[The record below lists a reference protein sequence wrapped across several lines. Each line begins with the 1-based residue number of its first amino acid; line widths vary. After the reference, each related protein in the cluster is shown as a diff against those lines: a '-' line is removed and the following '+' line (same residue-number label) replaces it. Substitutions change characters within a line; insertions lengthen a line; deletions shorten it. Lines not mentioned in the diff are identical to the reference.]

1 MNQSS
6 RTLLIVDDSPEDREL
21 YRRYLLRSQEY
32 SYTILEATL
41 GCIGLEMWQQHQP
54 DALLLDYR
62 LPDLDGLEFLAKL
75 QLSPQQPYFPVIMM
89 TGYGNETIAV
99 QAMKAGAQDYLVKG
113 EITPERLQ
121 LAVNG
126 AIQRVQLHTQ
136 LQQRIERER
145 VVAQIT
151 QKIHQTL
158 DLAEILQTTVTEV
171 RQFLQADRVLIFR
184 LHSDGWGTVTTE
196 SVGTGWTSLMSASYH
211 DPCLNQ
217 DYFEH
222 FRQGLVTQKSDIHDG
237 SIDKCH
243 VELLEKLQVRAN
255 LVVPILQN
263 GELWGM
269 LIAHHCASP
278 RQWQPLE
285 VDLLKELAIQAGIA
299 LVQAELYQQAQK
311 ELIERRRV
319 EAQLR
324 HSEERF
330 RTSVENMLDCFG
342 IYRALRDEEGRI
354 VDFQTEYINDAAY
367 FNNQMTRQEQDDRGL
382 CELLPGNPINGLW
395 DECSSVV
402 ETGQALVKES
412 SIYEDD
418 CGQQR
423 LVKAFDI
430 RIAKLGD
437 GFVATWRDITDRQ
450 QAQIERANLLE
461 QEQAARALAER
472 ANQAKDEFLA
482 MLSHELRTPLN
493 PILGWAKLLQTTHFD
508 AVKTAKAL
516 ATIERN
522 AKLQAQLI
530 DDLLDVAKIVPGKLT
545 IHGASVNLVSVV
557 ECAIDTVK
565 TSVVAKSI
573 RLHLVLPPIA
583 PVFGD
588 AARLQ
593 QVVWNLLSNA
603 IKFTPYNGRV
613 EIRLE
618 RVGEIAQMTVS
629 DTGKGIK
636 PEFIPHIFESFRQE
650 DLSITRKYG
659 GLGLGL
665 TIVRS
670 LVEAH
675 GGTIVAASNGEGQ
688 GATFTV
694 CLPLQSGDLDISGPD
709 ESPVPEL
716 DLTGIRVLA
725 VDDQPDTRDFFT
737 VLLARYG
744 AEVLTVGSAAE
755 ALVSMES
762 FQPDVL
768 VTDIGMPEI
777 DGYALLQQIRSLP
790 VAQGGQ
796 IPAIALT
803 AYASEE
809 DRRRSLECGFQDHM
823 SKPLDINK
831 LVKAIS
837 DRVRAHK
844 KSNV

>member
-41 GCIGLEMWQQHQP
+41 GCIGLELWQQHQP

-89 TGYGNETIAV
+89 TGQGNETIAV
-99 QAMKAGAQDYLVKG
+99 EAMKAGAQDYLVKG

-126 AIQRVQLHTQ
+126 AIERVQLHTQ

-151 QKIHQTL
+151 RKIHQTL

-171 RQFLQADRVLIFR
+171 RQFLQTDRVLIFR

-196 SVGTGWTSLMSASYH
+196 SVGALWTSLMSASYH
-211 DPCLNQ
+211 DPCLSQ
-217 DYFEH
+217 DYFEP
-222 FRQGLVTQKSDIHDG
+222 FRQGLVTLKSDIYDG

-278 RQWQPLE
+278 RQWLPLE

-299 LVQAELYQQAQK
+299 LVQAELYQQAQN

-342 IYRALRDEEGRI
+342 IYRALRDERGRI
-354 VDFQTEYINDAAY
+354 VDFETEYINHAAY
-367 FNNQMTRQEQDDRGL
+367 LNNQTTCQQQDDRGL
-382 CELLPGNPINGLW
+382 CELLPGNHINGLW
-395 DECSSVV
+395 DECSVVV

-412 SIYEDD
+412 SIYEEE

-450 QAQIERANLLE
+450 QAQIERARLLE

-522 AKLQAQLI
+522 ARLQAQLI

-545 IHGASVNLVSVV
+545 ITGASVNLVSVV

-573 RLHLVLPPIA
+573 RLHPVLPRIA

-650 DLSITRKYG
+650 DLSTTRRYG

-694 CLPLQSGDLDISGPD
+694 CLPLLLEDLDISGPD
-709 ESPVPEL
+709 ESPVPEQEL
-716 DLTGIRVLA
+716 RGIRVLA
-725 VDDQPDTRDFFT
+725 VDDIPDTRDFFT
-737 VLLARYG
+737 VLLAGYG
-744 AEVLTVGSAAE
+744 AEVLTVGSAQE
-755 ALVSMES
+755 ALVSLES

-768 VTDIGMPEI
+768 VSDIGMPEI
-777 DGYALLQQIRSLP
+777 DGYALLQKIRSLP
-790 VAQGGQ
+790 ASRGGQ

-803 AYASEE
+803 AYATEE
-809 DRRRSLECGFQDHM
+809 DRQRSLECGFQDHM

-837 DRVRAHK
+837 DRVRSHK
-844 KSNV
+844 KSNI

>member
-41 GCIGLEMWQQHQP
+41 GCIGLELWQQHQP

-89 TGYGNETIAV
+89 TGQGNETIAV
-99 QAMKAGAQDYLVKG
+99 EAMKAGAQDYLVKG

-126 AIQRVQLHTQ
+126 AIERVQLHTQ

-151 QKIHQTL
+151 RKIHQTL

-171 RQFLQADRVLIFR
+171 RQFLQTDRVLIFR

-196 SVGTGWTSLMSASYH
+196 SVGALWTSLMSASYH
-211 DPCLNQ
+211 DPCLSQ
-217 DYFEH
+217 DYFEP
-222 FRQGLVTQKSDIHDG
+222 FRQGLVTLKSDIYDG

-278 RQWQPLE
+278 RQWLPLE

-299 LVQAELYQQAQK
+299 LVQAELYQQAQN

-342 IYRALRDEEGRI
+342 IYRALRDDRGRI
-354 VDFQTEYINDAAY
+354 VDFKTEYINHAA
-367 FNNQMTRQEQDDRGL
+367 FLNNQTTRQQPDDRGL
-382 CELLPGNPINGLW
+382 CELLPGNHINGLW
-395 DECSSVV
+395 DECSVVV

-412 SIYEDD
+412 SIYEEE

-450 QAQIERANLLE
+450 QAQIERARLLE

-522 AKLQAQLI
+522 ARLQAQLI

-545 IHGASVNLVSVV
+545 ITGASVNLVSVV

-573 RLHLVLPPIA
+573 RLHPVLPRIA

-694 CLPLQSGDLDISGPD
+694 CLPLLLEDLDISGPD
-709 ESPVPEL
+709 ESPVPEQEL
-716 DLTGIRVLA
+716 RGIRVLA
-725 VDDQPDTRDFFT
+725 VDDIPDTRDFFT
-737 VLLARYG
+737 VLLAGYG
-744 AEVLTVGSAAE
+744 AEVLTVGSAQE
-755 ALVSMES
+755 ALVSLES

-768 VTDIGMPEI
+768 VSDIGMPEI
-777 DGYALLQQIRSLP
+777 DGYALLQKIRSLP
-790 VAQGGQ
+790 ASRGGQ

-803 AYASEE
+803 AYATEE
-809 DRRRSLECGFQDHM
+809 DRQRSLECGFQDHM

-837 DRVRAHK
+837 DRVRSHK
-844 KSNV
+844 KSNI